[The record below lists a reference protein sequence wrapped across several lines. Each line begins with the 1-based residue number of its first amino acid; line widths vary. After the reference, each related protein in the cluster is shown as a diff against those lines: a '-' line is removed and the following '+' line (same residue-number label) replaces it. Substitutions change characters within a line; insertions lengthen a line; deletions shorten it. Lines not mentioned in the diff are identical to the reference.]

1 VYRVPISLFRGIA
14 RLRTSYALGFRF
26 HFFSVLSSF
35 LKMTTTLENSPQQT
49 TTDLKSLASDVVRRA
64 KEGGASAAECVIREG
79 DEFSTTV
86 RLGQVETLKESGSR
100 SIGVRVFFGQRAAST
115 YSSDFSPAGIERMLK
130 SALEL
135 ARITSED
142 PYAGIPE
149 VTELGS
155 IKGNLDLYHEDVYSL
170 PGAERIDYA
179 RRAEKAALDSDARIK
194 NSDGGSFDAATGQKI
209 LVNSHGF
216 VGQYRRSYCS
226 VAAVPIAQDESGNMQ
241 RDYWYSVS
249 RSLGHLEPAERVG
262 KEAARRTLRRLGAR
276 KAKTATVP
284 VILDPMVA
292 RSMLEHIFEGVN
304 GDSVYRGASFL
315 AGKLGERIAGT
326 NVTVVDDGTMVGG
339 FGTSPF
345 DGEGVPT
352 RRTVVIEKGVLKS
365 YLLNTY
371 TAKKLGLATTANASR
386 GLAGTPG
393 IGPGNYFLE
402 PGSKTAKQIIG
413 EIKDGL
419 YVTEF
424 LGHGANLVT
433 GDYSR
438 GASGMWIVNGELAY
452 PVEEITVAG
461 NLKEMFKN
469 ISEIGSD
476 LEFRGSVASPTIRM
490 DGLTVGGE

>member
-1 VYRVPISLFRGIA
+1 
-14 RLRTSYALGFRF
+14 
-26 HFFSVLSSF
+26 
-35 LKMTTTLENSPQQT
+35 
-49 TTDLKSLASDVVRRA
+49 
-64 KEGGASAAECVIREG
+64 
-79 DEFSTTV
+79 
-86 RLGQVETLKESGSR
+86 
-100 SIGVRVFFGQRAAST
+100 
-115 YSSDFSPAGIERMLK
+115 MLK

-135 ARITSED
+135 AKITSED
-142 PYAGIPE
+142 PFGGIPE
-149 VTELGS
+149 AGNLGS
-155 IKGNLDLYHEDVYSL
+155 LSGDLHLFHQDVYSL
-170 PGAERIDYA
+170 PSAERIEYA
-179 RRAEKAALDSDARIK
+179 RRAEKAALDSDPRIK
-194 NSDGGSFDAATGQKI
+194 NSEGGSFDAASGRKV
-209 LVNSHGF
+209 LANSHGF
-216 VGQYRRSYCS
+216 IGEYRRSYCS
-226 VAAVPIAQDESGNMQ
+226 VAAVPIAQDDAGLMQ
-241 RDYWYSVS
+241 RDYWYSVA
-249 RSLGHLEPAERVG
+249 RSLAKLDSAEKVG

-276 KAKTATVP
+276 KVKTARVP
-284 VILDPMVA
+284 VVLDPMVA
-292 RSMLEHIFEGVN
+292 NSMLEHIFEGVN

-315 AGKLGERIAGT
+315 AGKLGEQIAGA
-326 NVTVVDDGTMVGG
+326 NVTVIDDGTLPGG
-339 FGTSPF
+339 FGTTPF

-352 RRTVVIEKGVLKS
+352 RRTMVIENGILNS

-371 TAKKLGLATTANASR
+371 AAKKLGLETTANAAR

-402 PGSKTAKQIIG
+402 KGAKTPQQIIG

-461 NLKEMFKN
+461 NLKEMFRN

-476 LEFRGSVASPTIRM
+476 LEFRGSVASPTIRI

>member
-1 VYRVPISLFRGIA
+1 
-14 RLRTSYALGFRF
+14 
-26 HFFSVLSSF
+26 
-35 LKMTTTLENSPQQT
+35 MTTTLASTPKLEA
-49 TTDLKSLASDVVRRA
+49 TDLASLAQYVVTRA
-64 KEGGASAAECVIREG
+64 MSSGASAAECVAREG
-79 DEFSTTV
+79 DEFSTVV

-100 SIGVRVFFGQRAAST
+100 AIGVRVFFGQRAAST
-115 YSSDFSPAGIERMLK
+115 YSSDFSAAGIERMLK

-135 ARITSED
+135 AKITSED
-142 PYAGIPE
+142 PFAGIPDAAS
-149 VTELGS
+149 LGKLS
-155 IKGNLDLYHEDVYSL
+155 GPLELYHEDVYSL
-170 PGAERIDYA
+170 PGPERIDYA
-179 RRAEKAALDSDARIK
+179 RRAEKAALDTDPRLK
-194 NSDGGSFDAATGQKI
+194 NSDGGSFDAATGRKV
-209 LVNSHGF
+209 LANSHGF
-216 VGQYRRSYCS
+216 LGEYRRSYCS
-226 VAAVPIAQDESGNMQ
+226 VSAVPIAQDEHGNMQ
-241 RDYWYSVS
+241 RDYWFSVA
-249 RSLGHLEPAERVG
+249 RSLAKLDSAEQVG

-276 KAKTATVP
+276 KVRTAHVP

-292 RSMLEHIFEGVN
+292 SSMLEHIFEGVN

-315 AGKLGERIAGT
+315 AGKLGETIAGP
-326 NVTVVDDGTMVGG
+326 NVTVIDDGTMIGG
-339 FGTSPF
+339 FGTTPF
-345 DGEGVPT
+345 DSEGVPT
-352 RRTVVIEKGVLKS
+352 RRTVVIENGILKS

-393 IGPGNYFLE
+393 ISPGNYFLQ
-402 PGSKTAKQIIG
+402 PGRKTPQQIIG

-438 GASGMWIVNGELAY
+438 GASGLWIVNGELAY

-461 NLKEMFKN
+461 NLKDMFKN

-476 LEFRGSVASPTIRM
+476 LEFRGSVASPTIRI

>member
-1 VYRVPISLFRGIA
+1 
-14 RLRTSYALGFRF
+14 
-26 HFFSVLSSF
+26 
-35 LKMTTTLENSPQQT
+35 MTTTLEAHTPQLE
-49 TTDLKSLASDVVRRA
+49 TDLRELATDVVRRA
-64 KEGGASAAECVIREG
+64 MKGGATAAECVVREG

-100 SIGVRVFFGQRAAST
+100 AIGVRVFFGQRAAST
-115 YSSDFSPAGIERMLK
+115 YSSDFSAAGIERMLK

-135 ARITSED
+135 AKICSED

-149 VTELGS
+149 AAKLGS
-155 IKGNLDLYHEDVYSL
+155 LSGDLHLYHEDVYSL
-170 PGAERIDYA
+170 PGSERIEYA
-179 RRAEKAALDSDARIK
+179 RRAEEAALDADPRIK
-194 NSDGGSFDAATGQKI
+194 NSDGGSFDAATGRKI
-209 LVNSHGF
+209 LANSHGF
-216 VGQYRRSYCS
+216 VGEYRRSYCS
-226 VAAVPIAQDESGNMQ
+226 VAVVPIAQDDKGMQ
-241 RDYWYSVS
+241 RDYWYSVA
-249 RSLGHLEPAERVG
+249 RSLAKLDSAEQVG

-276 KAKTATVP
+276 KVKTAHVP
-284 VILDPMVA
+284 VVLDPMVA
-292 RSMLEHIFEGVN
+292 GSILGHIFEGVN
-304 GDSVYRGASFL
+304 GDSVYRGESFL
-315 AGKLGERIAGT
+315 AGKLGEKIAGP
-326 NVTVVDDGTMVGG
+326 NVTIVDDGTMPGG

-345 DGEGVPT
+345 DGEGIPT
-352 RRTVVIEKGVLKS
+352 RRTLVIENGILKS

-371 TAKKLGLATTANASR
+371 TAKKLGLETTANASR

-402 PGSKTAKQIIG
+402 PGTKTQNQIIAD
-413 EIKDGL
+413 IKDGL

-438 GASGMWIVNGELAY
+438 GASGIWIVNGEFAY

-461 NLKEMFKN
+461 NLKDMFCN

-476 LEFRGSVASPTIRM
+476 LEFRGSVASPTIRI